1 MPKFKKGDV
10 LRVVDASKAL
20 TLHTQLTSGD
30 IFTLEEDSYFNLSN
44 IEYVYLRGFGGW
56 DVDRFKLAEEV
67 EEQWTPKVGELIRV
81 VGNRSSVRRFFV
93 AFTHVG
99 TLITTKEQGHLGMS
113 TMCKFWGASYK
124 AHRIEEFKPK
134 KRIWSLSKQD
144 WQYI

>member
-10 LRVVDASKAL
+10 LRVHAASESL
-20 TLHTQLTSGD
+20 THNTELTSGD
-30 IFTLEEDSYFNLSN
+30 IFTLEEDSYYTLNNLEYIN
-44 IEYVYLRGFGGW
+44 IRGTGGW
-56 DVDRFKLAEEV
+56 DVDRFEEV

-81 VGNRSSVRRFFV
+81 VGNISSVRRFFV

-99 TLITTKEQGHLGMS
+99 TLITTKEQGHLGLC

-124 AHRIEEFKPK
+124 ADRIEEPKPK